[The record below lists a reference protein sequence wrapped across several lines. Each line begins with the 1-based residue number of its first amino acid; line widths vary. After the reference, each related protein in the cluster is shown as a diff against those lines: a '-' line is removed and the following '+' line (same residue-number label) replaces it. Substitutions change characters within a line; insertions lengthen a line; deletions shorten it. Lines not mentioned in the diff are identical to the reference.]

1 MALLAALLTRLLLQ
15 VLLISFS
22 LVILIAQ
29 LLRQELCLLGKG
41 EDCLLGAGGGTTRPR
56 GLYYIKATQNEDLA
70 LRV

>member
-41 EDCLLGAGGGTTRPR
+41 EGWDCLLGKTFR
-56 GLYYIKATQNEDLA
+56 L
-70 LRV
+70 